1 MLCTFNHR
9 VPQFHRSKDMKCSTH
24 IDNMLPEEASD
35 LEATTPVT
43 VPATATT
50 PVTVPASDMIPFSYD
65 PGNSGWDNVS
75 PFQNQQ
81 HPLHHHPLQPC
92 PLFMQSIKEYKKK
105 VQNKIEAAKL
115 KHTTTTPP
123 RPRSLGK
130 IIYHYS
136 NLNYVRQKILQN
148 QNNTASS
155 SSPTPLTLLLQ
166 PTNNDILVYG
176 TINNQTNEITYDRI
190 YISPC
195 VKYRGVLEVIAQEF
209 SIDLR
214 LKTFNSPIDLV
225 SNIQYEMLC
234 YEEMKVTQHRY

>member
-1 MLCTFNHR
+1 
-9 VPQFHRSKDMKCSTH
+9 
-24 IDNMLPEEASD
+24 MLPEEASD

-43 VPATATT
+43 VPATVPAT
-50 PVTVPASDMIPFSYD
+50 ASDMIPFSYD

-81 HPLHHHPLQPC
+81 HPPSHHHPLQPC

-166 PTNNDILVYG
+166 PTKNDILV
-176 TINNQTNEITYDRI
+176 
-190 YISPC
+190 
-195 VKYRGVLEVIAQEF
+195 
-209 SIDLR
+209 
-214 LKTFNSPIDLV
+214 
-225 SNIQYEMLC
+225 
-234 YEEMKVTQHRY
+234 